1 MNDIVKSI
9 FFLYSRSVCA
19 VVPHKGENTANL
31 YINYTKEAFFNEK
44 KISAVLDLN
53 TNVKREKLY

>member
-44 KISAVLDLN
+44 KCNRRTIGSLTV
-53 TNVKREKLY
+53 EY